1 MNQFSTSAASELCRL
16 SATEM
21 ARLVAAGQVS
31 SQELVAAHIARIESV
46 NPALNALVIPL
57 FDQARRQAAAADS
70 ARQRGEALGPLH
82 GVPVTIKEC
91 FHVAG
96 TPSSEGIGRFTAEV
110 IAHDGPLVARL
121 RGAGAI
127 VLGKTNLPQLMLQ
140 HETNNPVYGRTN
152 NPWNLERSPGGSSG
166 GEAAL
171 VAAGG
176 SPLGLANDLGGS
188 IRFPAHSCGL
198 CGLKPTSQRL
208 TNAGTRANLH
218 GMEAVIPQP
227 GPLARSVADVALGL
241 RVLMSSDPA
250 EIDRQIVPMPLGD
263 PAAVRIDRL
272 RVGIWTDDGFFGV
285 APALERAVHQ
295 AAEVLRGAGARVEA
309 FVPPLM
315 ERTAEVFIGLIGAD
329 GAADAA
335 RLLGPSSR
343 DKLLNRLLKI
353 AQLPSPIRGGLRR
366 GLSLAGQRRTAQLL
380 SWVGAQTA
388 DAYWQMTQR
397 RADYVDKVWA
407 AWSAAGLDAVI
418 CPPHALPALRHGG
431 TEHLSTAATFCYWA
445 NLLGAPGGVVPA
457 TTVQRGE
464 ESRRP
469 ASRDWVDRAAAEVER
484 ESAGLPVGVQ
494 VVGRPWR
501 EDVVLAVMQ
510 VLESAFSQSTDF
522 PRTPV
527 EPPAH

>member
-1 MNQFSTSAASELCRL
+1 MSQLSTSAANELCRL

-21 ARLVAAGQVS
+21 ARLVAARQVS
-31 SQELVAAHIARIESV
+31 SQELVAAHIARIEAV

-57 FDQARRQAAAADS
+57 FDQARQQATAADRG
-70 ARQRGEALGPLH
+70 RQRGEALGPLH

-96 TPSSEGIGRFTAEV
+96 TPSSEGIGRFTNEV
-110 IAHDGPLVARL
+110 IADDGPLVARL

-176 SPLGLANDLGGS
+176 SPLGLANDQGGS

-241 RVLMSSDPA
+241 RVLMASDPA

-263 PAAVRIDRL
+263 PAAVRIDQL
-272 RVGIWTDDGFFGV
+272 RVGIWTDDQFFGV
-285 APALERAVHQ
+285 APALKRAVHQ
-295 AAEVLRGAGARVEA
+295 AAEVLRGAGARVEV

-315 ERTAEVFIGLIGAD
+315 ERTAEVFIGLIGAE

-397 RADYVDKVWA
+397 RADYVDTVWA

-418 CPPHALPALRHGG
+418 CPPHALPALRHGS
-431 TEHLSTAATFCYWA
+431 TEHLSTAASFCYWA
-445 NLLGAPGGVVPA
+445 NLLGAPAGVVPA
-457 TTVQRGE
+457 TTVHRGE

-484 ESAGLPVGVQ
+484 DSAGLPVGVQ

-510 VLESAFSQSTDF
+510 VLESAFSQAADF